1 MEFKKIQLNGFK
13 SFAEKTDFLIEEGL
27 TGIVGP
33 NGCGKSNIVES
44 LRWCMGETSAKSMRG
59 SGMEDVIFSGTSNKP
74 SKNIAEVLITLDN
87 PDKDGPNQYNNLD
100 HIEIRRKI
108 EKDKGSK
115 FYINNKEVRAK
126 DAQMFFADLSTGAHS
141 PSLISQGRIGALVT
155 AKPVDRRAVL
165 EEAAGIA
172 GLHVRRH
179 EAELRL
185 DAAENNLKR
194 ADELRKQQEKQLANL
209 QKQAEEATK
218 YKVISEEIKKIE
230 AGLYY
235 LRLKDIDHEMK
246 LENEIN
252 SEAEDEVGGF
262 NMQINN
268 IENLIKNETTKVS
281 PLREKNIENLSKL
294 QRLNLELKSLDEESD
309 RTKKEIENIK
319 NSLKTIEED
328 IDREKSIII
337 DATSNEKRLR
347 EEKNELIEIDSK
359 YYETEKKSDE
369 DLAKAVEKL
378 NEEQKSVEKII
389 NIFGGENF
397 EKNISKLN
405 EIKSQLNY
413 AKNYLKEQKL
423 DDVANILET
432 SNANLDDII
441 NSFENSENKN
451 KIKEIISKNENI
463 KKFQEDYANSFSKN
477 QSIKNESIKR
487 NERIKTIETEIESW
501 INLLTNS
508 EKMVTELNA
517 RKNKLSEKLN
527 KLETAPQ
534 TQAEKKGQISE
545 SLRTSEIE
553 KQEDE
558 TTINEIDKKIN
569 SLRSDLSSTQEKMI
583 QIRER
588 RASSS
593 ATINGLK
600 QRRNDLLERIQTELN
615 LNENNILEF
624 SDLEKME
631 NLPDTIEQEELLDA
645 RKRDREKLGSVNLRA
660 DEETNKYETEIKT
673 MEQDRQDLVSGIIK
687 LKKSINELNQKGRV
701 KLLDAFEK
709 VNRKFNEVYTKL
721 FNGGNAKL
729 ELVDS
734 DDPLEAGLELLVSP
748 PGKRLQSITLL
759 SGGEQALTALSL
771 IFAVFLTNP
780 SPICVL
786 DEVDAPLDDANVSR
800 FCNLLDE
807 LTKITNTRFV
817 IVTHHALTMS
827 KMNRLYGI
835 TMPEKGIS
843 QLVAVDLQ
851 KAESM
856 VA

>member
-13 SFAEKTDFLIEEGL
+13 SFAEKTDFLIEDGL

-74 SKNIAEVLITLDN
+74 SKNIAEVSISLTN
-87 PDKDGPNQYNNLD
+87 QDKDGPHQYKNLD
-100 HIEIRRKI
+100 NIEIRRKI

-115 FYINNKEVRAK
+115 FYINSKEVRAK

-155 AKPVDRRAVL
+155 AKPVDRRAIL

-194 ADELRKQQEKQLANL
+194 ADELRRQQEKQLANL

-218 YKVISEEIKKIE
+218 YKIISEEIKKIE
-230 AGLYY
+230 AGLYF
-235 LRLKDIDHEMK
+235 LRLKDIDQEIK

-252 SEAEDEVGGF
+252 SEADNEVKKF
-262 NMQINN
+262 NEKLESIEKN
-268 IENLIKNETTKVS
+268 IKIETDKVN
-281 PLREKNIENLSKL
+281 PIREKNIENLSKI
-294 QRLNLELKSLDEESD
+294 QRLNLELKGLDEENE
-309 RTKKEIENIK
+309 RIQIEIENIK
-319 NSLKTIEED
+319 KSLKTIEED
-328 IDREKSIII
+328 TDREKSIVI

-359 YYETEKKSDE
+359 YYETEKKSNE
-369 DLAKAVEKL
+369 DLDSTKNRLKFEIDKVKELITTKKNDEAITVL
-378 NEEQKSVEKII
+378 DNCKITI
-389 NIFGGENF
+389 EA
-397 EKNISKLN
+397 
-405 EIKSQLNY
+405 Y
-413 AKNYLKEQKL
+413 ADSY
-423 DDVANILET
+423 
-432 SNANLDDII
+432 
-441 NSFENSENKN
+441 
-451 KIKEIISKNENI
+451 
-463 KKFQEDYANSFSKN
+463 SKN
-477 QSIKNESIKR
+477 QNIKNESTKR
-487 NERIKTIETEIESW
+487 KQRINIIETEIESW
-501 INLLTNS
+501 KNLLIKS
-508 EKMVTELNA
+508 EKMVEELSE
-517 RKNKLSEKLN
+517 RKNKFSSQLSDLEKQ
-527 KLETAPQ
+527 PQ
-534 TQAEKKGQISE
+534 SQAEKKGQISE
-545 SLRTSEIE
+545 NLRLSEKEKEENQIVIDQIDNKIIE
-553 KQEDE
+553 LRNELDSTKES
-558 TTINEIDKKIN
+558 TIE
-569 SLRSDLSSTQEKMI
+569 
-583 QIRER
+583 IRER
-588 RASSS
+588 KASSG
-593 ATINGLK
+593 ATIDGLN
-600 QRRNDLLERIQTELN
+600 RRRDDLLERVQTELA
-615 LNENNILEF
+615 LNENNILEY
-624 SDLEKME
+624 SNLEE
-631 NLPDTIEQEELLDA
+631 NEEFPDAVAQEELLDA
-645 RKRDREKLGSVNLRA
+645 KKRDRDKLGSVNLRA
-660 DEETNKYETEIKT
+660 DEETDKYLTEIKK
-673 MEQDRQDLVSGIIK
+673 MEEDRQDLVTAIMK
-687 LKKSINELNQKGRV
+687 LKESINELNQKGRE
-701 KLLDAFEK
+701 KLLEAFEK

-721 FNGGNAKL
+721 FNGGSAKL
-729 ELVDS
+729 ELVDAE
-734 DDPLEAGLELLVSP
+734 DPLEAGLELLVSP

-786 DEVDAPLDDANVSR
+786 DEVDAPLDDANVTR
-800 FCNLLDE
+800 FCNLLEE
-807 LTKITNTRFV
+807 LTKITNTRFI

-827 KMNRLYGI
+827 KMNRLYGV